1 MPANR
6 HYRVRV
12 RIKVRNR
19 LFRRSGF
26 VLGFALTVGLAAYA
40 GFRSFGAVS
49 GFSPVPVFS
58 FRLKAL
64 KLNCAVPA
72 VTEEIRALFSARLGR
87 ALSSSDCSAL
97 ALEIKKRHTAVSEVS
112 VRRNF
117 LNGGAA
123 VTVRLETV
131 LTPVFLE
138 GGTTAYLSESGKL
151 ISENFSPPPQNDLR
165 AEIYGPPDGFNMSA
179 LAGFI
184 SDMGVLEKSFLSP
197 PDRLEYR
204 PREKTCR
211 IFLRNGCEVLWGE
224 FEFTRLKVLR
234 LNEVLNDVSLK
245 LRLPVRVD
253 LRSFREGRIFVSAGA

>member
-6 HYRVRV
+6 RYRVRV
-12 RIKVRNR
+12 RVKVRKR
-19 LFRRSGF
+19 FFRRSGL
-26 VLGFALTVGLAAYA
+26 VLGLALAAGFAAYA

-49 GFSPVPVFS
+49 GFSLVPVFS
-58 FRLKAL
+58 FRLKEL
-64 KLNCAVPA
+64 KLNCPAPA
-72 VTEEIRALFSARLGR
+72 VTEEIRALFSARRGR
-87 ALSSSDCSAL
+87 TLSSSDCSAL
-97 ALEIKKRHTAVSEVS
+97 ALEIKKRHTAVREVS

-123 VTVRLETV
+123 VTVRLEPV

-151 ISENFSPPPQNDLR
+151 ISESFSPPPQNGLR
-165 AEIYGPPDGFNMSA
+165 AEIYGPEEGFNMTA

-184 SDMGVLEKSFLSP
+184 SDMSVLKKSFLSP
-197 PDRLEYR
+197 PERLEYR

-234 LNEVLNDVSLK
+234 LNEVLNNVSLK